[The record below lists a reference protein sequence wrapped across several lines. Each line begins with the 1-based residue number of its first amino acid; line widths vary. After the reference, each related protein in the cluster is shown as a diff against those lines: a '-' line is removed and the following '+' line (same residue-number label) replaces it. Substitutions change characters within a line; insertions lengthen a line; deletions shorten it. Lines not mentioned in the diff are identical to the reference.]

1 MKIGNSK
8 MLMFPLLILESR
20 PLAASWEFLKVRPD
34 IESTPIETEIRE
46 RRIERSV
53 FVQLKHVEC
62 DIT

>member
-1 MKIGNSK
+1 